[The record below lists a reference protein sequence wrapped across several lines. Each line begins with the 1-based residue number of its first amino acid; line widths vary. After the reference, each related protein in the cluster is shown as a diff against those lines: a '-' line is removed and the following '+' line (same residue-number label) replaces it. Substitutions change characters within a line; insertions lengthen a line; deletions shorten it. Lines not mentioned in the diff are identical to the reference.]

1 MFEKSNFVSRTPGV
15 FLAICALSVCLLLV
29 GCGSTGGSGGGTG
42 PTNSAPT
49 VTTNP
54 TSQTV
59 TAAGSASFTA
69 AASGT
74 PAPTVQ
80 WQVSTD
86 GGTTFN
92 NVSGATSATYSFTAT
107 AGQNGNK
114 FRAVFTNSLGTATT
128 TAATLTVNVA
138 PTITTNPSS
147 EAVNAGNPASFT
159 AAASGTPAPTL
170 QWQVSTDGGAT
181 FSNVSGATSATY
193 GFTAAAVQN
202 ANEFRAV
209 FTNSA
214 GTATTTAATLTV
226 DSAPVVFA
234 NPSSEAVNAG
244 NMASF
249 SAGARGV
256 PTPEVQWQVSTDGGV
271 TFNNVSGATSATYSF
286 TATSAQNG
294 NEFQAAFTNSL
305 GTVTTTAATLTVDV
319 APAITT
325 NPSSQT
331 VSAGGTASFT
341 AAASGTP
348 GPTMQWQ
355 VSTDGGTT
363 FNNVSG
369 ATSGTYSFTAT
380 AGQNGNEFQAVF
392 TNSVGTATTTAA
404 TLTV

>member
-1 MFEKSNFVSRTPGV
+1 MLANSVCLNRIPGV
-15 FLAICALSVCLLLV
+15 FLAICALSVCLTIF
-29 GCGSTGGSGGGTG
+29 GCGSSGGSGGGTG
-42 PTNSAPT
+42 PANSAPT

-54 TSQTV
+54 VNQTV
-59 TAAGSASFTA
+59 AAGSSVSFTAAASGTPTPTVQWQVSTNGGAAFSNVSGATSATYTFTAAAGQNGNEFRAVFTNSVGTATTTAAKLTVNVAPVITTNPSSQAVSAGSTASFTA

-214 GTATTTAATLTV
+214 GTATTTAA
-226 DSAPVVFA
+226 
-234 NPSSEAVNAG
+234 
-244 NMASF
+244 
-249 SAGARGV
+249 
-256 PTPEVQWQVSTDGGV
+256 
-271 TFNNVSGATSATYSF
+271 
-286 TATSAQNG
+286 
-294 NEFQAAFTNSL
+294 
-305 GTVTTTAATLTVDV
+305 
-319 APAITT
+319 
-325 NPSSQT
+325 
-331 VSAGGTASFT
+331 
-341 AAASGTP
+341 
-348 GPTMQWQ
+348 
-355 VSTDGGTT
+355 
-363 FNNVSG
+363 
-369 ATSGTYSFTAT
+369 
-380 AGQNGNEFQAVF
+380 
-392 TNSVGTATTTAA
+392 
-404 TLTV
+404 

>member
-74 PAPTVQ
+74 PAPTV
-80 WQVSTD
+80 
-86 GGTTFN
+86 
-92 NVSGATSATYSFTAT
+92 
-107 AGQNGNK
+107 
-114 FRAVFTNSLGTATT
+114 
-128 TAATLTVNVA
+128 
-138 PTITTNPSS
+138 
-147 EAVNAGNPASFT
+147 
-159 AAASGTPAPTL
+159 

-256 PTPEVQWQVSTDGGV
+256 PTPEVQWQVSTD
-271 TFNNVSGATSATYSF
+271 
-286 TATSAQNG
+286 
-294 NEFQAAFTNSL
+294 
-305 GTVTTTAATLTVDV
+305 
-319 APAITT
+319 
-325 NPSSQT
+325 
-331 VSAGGTASFT
+331 
-341 AAASGTP
+341 
-348 GPTMQWQ
+348 
-355 VSTDGGTT
+355 
-363 FNNVSG
+363 
-369 ATSGTYSFTAT
+369 
-380 AGQNGNEFQAVF
+380 
-392 TNSVGTATTTAA
+392 
-404 TLTV
+404 